1 MRGQLSGRGRWD
13 RWAAAAAGAALLV
26 APARL
31 GEAPVRRVPEAIAGP
46 ESAPAAHDP
55 RRPALAAEALRRRPS
70 LGLEGAIELAQV
82 ILEESVASRLDPVLV
97 LAMISVESAWETQA
111 VSPRGA
117 RGLMQLRG
125 STQAGQERDAGVG
138 PGNPHDPVHN
148 VRMGVRYYGRMVETF
163 GDPDL
168 ALVAYNAGP
177 TRLASYIQAVGE
189 VPDHL
194 WSYARR
200 VRREER
206 RLRHGMAH
214 PRADTVAWARAN

>member
-1 MRGQLSGRGRWD
+1 
-13 RWAAAAAGAALLV
+13 
-26 APARL
+26 
-31 GEAPVRRVPEAIAGP
+31 
-46 ESAPAAHDP
+46 
-55 RRPALAAEALRRRPS
+55 
-70 LGLEGAIELAQV
+70 
-82 ILEESVASRLDPVLV
+82 
-97 LAMISVESAWETQA
+97 
-111 VSPRGA
+111 
-117 RGLMQLRG
+117 
-125 STQAGQERDAGVG
+125 
-138 PGNPHDPVHN
+138 
-148 VRMGVRYYGRMVETF
+148 MVETF

-214 PRADTVAWARAN
+214 PRADTVAWAGAN

>member
-1 MRGQLSGRGRWD
+1 MPGQPSARGRWD
-13 RWAAAAAGAALLV
+13 RWAAAAAGAALLL
-26 APARL
+26 APSHL
-31 GEAPVRRVPEAIAGP
+31 GEVPRARAGAPPAGP
-46 ESAPAAHDP
+46 ASATVTHDP

-70 LGLEGAIELAQV
+70 LGFDGAIDLAQV
-82 ILEESVASRLDPVLV
+82 ILEESITSRLDPVLV
-97 LAMISVESAWETQA
+97 LAMISVESAWETRA

-117 RGLMQLRG
+117 RGLMQLRQA
-125 STQAGQERDAGVG
+125 TQASQERHAGVA
-138 PGNPHDPVHN
+138 PGDPHDPVHN

-206 RLRHGMAH
+206 RLRRGMALAH
-214 PRADTVAWARAN
+214 GDTVAWAGAN

>member
-1 MRGQLSGRGRWD
+1 MGGQRSLLGTWD
-13 RWAAAAAGAALLV
+13 RCAAAALGAALLV

-31 GEAPVRRVPEAIAGP
+31 GDAPRPRAPSEVTGAEAT
-46 ESAPAAHDP
+46 APDHDP
-55 RRPALAAEALRRRPS
+55 RRPRLAAEALRRRPS
-70 LGLEGAIELAQV
+70 LGPDGAIALAQV
-82 ILEESVASRLDPVLV
+82 ILEESTASGLDPVLV

-125 STQAGQERDAGVG
+125 ATQASEERDAGLA

-177 TRLASYIQAVGE
+177 TRLASYLQAVGE

-206 RLRHGMAH
+206 RLRRGMGLGRDEVLAF
-214 PRADTVAWARAN
+214 AGTN